1 LRHFTKQAE
10 LTKSEYGG
18 LIAVGSSAL
27 LVNFMIKKMLPI
39 KVIDKV
45 YHYTSK
51 LVDEDTDKAGN
62 NKLLAGFD
70 KLANATIDDN

>member
-1 LRHFTKQAE
+1 

-27 LVNFMIKKMLPI
+27 LVNFIIKKMLPI

-45 YHYTSK
+45 YHYASK

-62 NKLLAGFD
+62 NKFLAAFD
-70 KLANATIDDN
+70 KLSNAKIDDN